1 MNKFFSGNLFFVSLI
16 GLSVLNSCGK
26 SSGSDSKKQEKD
38 APPAIQG
45 YIVKPQL
52 ISNQIE
58 VSGTLLPSEETVLMP
73 EISGRII
80 KLNLPEGSRVSKGT
94 LLVKLFDA
102 DLQAQLS
109 KLTAQLNTAKE
120 TADRQKELLKVN
132 GISQQEYDQ
141 SVTLVTSIEADIASV
156 NAALSKT
163 EIRAPF
169 DGTIGLRKIS
179 EGAFVSPG
187 TPLAVIRSE
196 QQLKL
201 DFSVPEMYASLITTK
216 TNILF
221 SLQDDS
227 TKYAASVIATEESV
241 DEGSL
246 NLKVR
251 ALVNGHDKNLV
262 PGSAV
267 TVTILFDAHK
277 EALLVP
283 TEAIIP
289 QARFKSVIVSKNG
302 KAVSV
307 KTKTGIRTATSVEI
321 LSGLSAGDTVVTTGI
336 QFIKPGTVLKFS
348 SVK

>member
-1 MNKFFSGNLFFVSLI
+1 MFRHFSGTFFSAISISIIVI
-16 GLSVLNSCGK
+16 TSC
-26 SSGSDSKKQEKD
+26 SSGASDPKKQAREP
-38 APPAIQG
+38 APAIEG
-45 YIVKPQL
+45 FIVKPQI
-52 ISNQIE
+52 ISDQIE
-58 VSGTLLPSEETVLMP
+58 VSGNLLPAEETVLMP
-73 EISGRII
+73 EISGRIT
-80 KLNLPEGSRVSKGT
+80 KLYLPEGTRVSKGT

-109 KLTAQLNTAKE
+109 KLTTQLNSAKAI
-120 TADRQKELLKVN
+120 ADRQKELLKIN
-132 GISQQEYDQ
+132 GISQQDYEN
-141 SVTLVTSIEADIASV
+141 SVTQVNSLESDVAAINAS
-156 NAALSKT
+156 LSKT

-196 QQLKL
+196 QQLKI
-201 DFSVPEMYASLITTK
+201 DFNIPESYASVISNK
-216 TNILF
+216 TDINF
-221 SLQDDS
+221 TVEDDS
-227 TKYAASVIATEESV
+227 TTYHATLLATEQSV

-251 ALVNGHDKNLV
+251 ALVNEHSKNLV
-262 PGSAV
+262 PGTSV
-267 TVTILFDAHK
+267 TVKIIFDAHK

-289 QARFKSVIVSKNG
+289 QARYKSVIVSKKG
-302 KAVSV
+302 IAVSV
-307 KTKTGIRTATSVEI
+307 KTKTGIRTADAVEI